1 MTTKIVDTHEAV
13 PKEWL
18 KSGTN
23 LVYFGD
29 FHHRPKPPAT
39 RIDDFKKSQLNKVH
53 QIRTI
58 AQKYHAKA
66 LLQPGDFLDR
76 PKFSESFLTEI
87 MSAWGFPQLRSNRK
101 EYDAGNL
108 SKKDYLQKTLDYIPM
123 VAIAGNHELYGGSI
137 KRLPDTS
144 LAFLAKAGF
153 LTIVDRKHPYLIK
166 NHDLTIAITGESY
179 DVSLLNDH
187 PDVNRFMPS
196 QKFGDIDLFMVHE
209 ALYNTQFAP
218 NMNWLPL
225 ESIWDKTKAD
235 VTIAGHIH
243 AGFGWVKH
251 NGKWIG
257 NPGAIA
263 QQSAAVSELNRTICV
278 SLIHINDDKSVEI
291 RDIPLDLPKPRAIF
305 DLDAKDAE
313 TISAEKLNQ
322 VQQIIASVPKTSA
335 TDATGIINDV
345 AKTNKVSRRVREIA
359 LKSYHLVT
367 NEHDTTVPIDPKID
381 YNIKSITLHNFE
393 AYLNTKIDLAPN
405 KPTLLIGESSQ
416 GKSSVLRALYWVLE
430 NRGDSKQF
438 IRHYPNVR
446 TAEVTLERQD
456 GLKVTRFATLS
467 KTGIRVVD
475 NGYRIIEP
483 DGTER
488 ETNTEGVAEVQRL
501 FGLNYLAINA
511 KEKLPI
517 NFLRQEDGWYF
528 IGQSPAGRAQTI
540 GALYSTQYIAG
551 AIKKLE
557 RTKRSEDSQKQLLL
571 KQKAQTTAELE
582 KYQNADTHQK
592 LAQKLRRDY
601 QELATKDEQFNTM
614 RKVGNQWYLAN
625 KKMTSLAPI
634 VKLSPKIA
642 EFKQAK
648 SEINQKLNNLKDIEQ
663 LSRQYKDAK
672 NKINAQRAL
681 STIPIAKLQSQQHD
695 ITIQANQLVQMQN
708 WKQKLLASQHQIASI
723 KVVQKALDIK
733 KADKQL
739 KQAQKLSQ
747 TIVAIDKWQNRITE
761 LDNKIDKA
769 KHDKAKASQE
779 LQLLLSQQSELEENS
794 KLVVGDLVLYG
805 VKSMNDYN
813 ERLEKCNQDIE
824 KIRNMVNKADATLS
838 VATEQKKEAEKEL
851 VALGIDP
858 KNTIVAI
865 NKVKDEL
872 DEKMTTLETQ
882 IKQANKMIKNS
893 QE

>member
-53 QIRTI
+53 QIRAI

-153 LTIVDRKHPYLIK
+153 LTIVDRTHPYLIK

-196 QKFGDIDLFMVHE
+196 QKFGDVDLFMVHE

-278 SLIHINDDKSVEI
+278 SLIHINDDKSIEI
-291 RDIPLDLPKPRAIF
+291 RDIPLDLPKPRTIF

-313 TISAEKLNQ
+313 VISAEKLNQ

-475 NGYRIIEP
+475 NGYRIVEP

-488 ETNTEGVAEVQRL
+488 ETNTEGVTEVQRL
-501 FGLNYLAINA
+501 FGLNYLAINN

-582 KYQNADTHQK
+582 KYQNADTNQK
-592 LAQKLRRDY
+592 LAQKLRHDY
-601 QELATKDEQFNTM
+601 QELVTKDEQFNTM

-642 EFKQAK
+642 EFNQAK
-648 SEINQKLNNLKDIEQ
+648 SEINQKLNNLKNIEQ
-663 LSRQYKDAK
+663 LSQQYKDAK
-672 NKINAQRAL
+672 NKINAQKTL

-708 WKQKLLASQHQIASI
+708 WQQKLLASQQQITNI
-723 KVVQKALDIK
+723 EVVKKALDIK

-739 KQAQKLSQ
+739 KQVQKLSQ
-747 TIVAIDKWQNRITE
+747 TIVAIDKWQNRIIA
-761 LDNKIDKA
+761 LDKKINKA

-858 KNTIVAI
+858 KNTIAAI